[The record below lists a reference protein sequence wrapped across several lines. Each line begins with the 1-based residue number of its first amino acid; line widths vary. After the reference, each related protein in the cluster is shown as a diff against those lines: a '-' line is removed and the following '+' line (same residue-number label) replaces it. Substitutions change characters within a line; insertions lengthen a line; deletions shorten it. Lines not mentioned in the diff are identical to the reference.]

1 MHIYTRHG
9 DDGRTLLLSG
19 SRVWKDDPRVQT
31 CGEVDELC
39 SWLGVLAAHLPES
52 RPELAVQVRQVQ
64 AELFVMG
71 AAAQL
76 AGKLD
81 AHPEIHPVGVKECS
95 RMEHWID
102 ALEIAL
108 PALDGFIMPGGCP
121 AAAFTQVARCVCRR
135 TERELVALARN
146 ADADSAAVL
155 TNAVAYLNRLA
166 DFLFMLGR
174 FCNHLAD
181 TEENVIV
188 SVDEGSCCNA
198 KS

>member
-95 RMEHWID
+95 
-102 ALEIAL
+102 
-108 PALDGFIMPGGCP
+108 
-121 AAAFTQVARCVCRR
+121 
-135 TERELVALARN
+135 
-146 ADADSAAVL
+146 AAVL